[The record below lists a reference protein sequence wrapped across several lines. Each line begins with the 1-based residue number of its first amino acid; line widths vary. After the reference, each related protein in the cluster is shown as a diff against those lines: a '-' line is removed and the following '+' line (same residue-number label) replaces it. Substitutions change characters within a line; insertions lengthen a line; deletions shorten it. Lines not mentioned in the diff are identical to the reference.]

1 MKLNKIETFLKE
13 KKIATIVI
21 HGLYSSTHTHRF
33 IHEAIYLAFEY
44 IIDKLNIDIDLYWC
58 DDDEFSYNLY
68 NLDTNYLIFTS
79 PHYNTDN
86 YLPIVNNIF
95 YILHYRTHN
104 KITNTLVS
112 KYNRLLEK
120 KQAVKYVEYRGG
132 PNTRFDKKFS
142 QYIDN
147 NRLFWHYYYIPEKN
161 TENDIDN
168 KSNENYTYKIQPTN
182 ELHMA
187 WATNILPEDIDQNIS
202 LVKQGIELK
211 RGTYFCGTIWHT
223 NEKEVIEW
231 KTTCIKNRFN
241 CVFDNEKDDSKHQQ
255 KIREALLSP
264 AFQGATQRESAEWFY
279 IPCRILKNISFG
291 SLGIT
296 NNPGV
301 YKVFKDYL
309 IIYDEDMEKLYD
321 KSIDYRKYAEKNPEE
336 YIEKMVE
343 VMEFVRDHHT
353 YLNRINDLIQFGFY

>member
-1 MKLNKIETFLKE
+1 MKLNNIEIFLKE
-13 KKIATIVI
+13 KMIKTIVV
-21 HGLYSSTHTHRF
+21 HGLYSTDHTHHF
-33 IHEAIYLAFEY
+33 IHNAIHKTFEY
-44 IIDKLNIDIDLYWC
+44 ILNKINLDIKLLWFN
-58 DDDEFSYNLY
+58 DDENACNMYN
-68 NLDTNYLIFTS
+68 DSSNYLIFSS
-79 PHYNTDN
+79 PHYNTDQF
-86 YLPIVNNIF
+86 LPILSNAY

-104 KITNTLVS
+104 KITNTLVN
-112 KYNRLLEK
+112 KYNGLLEK

-132 PNTRFDKKFS
+132 PNAYFNKMFA

-147 NRLFWHYYYIPEKN
+147 NRLFWYYYYIPEKGE
-161 TENDIDN
+161 ENDMDN
-168 KSNENYTYKIQPTN
+168 KSKENYTYKYQPTN
-182 ELHMA
+182 ELHMS
-187 WATNILPEDIDQNIS
+187 WATNIFPEDIDKNIA
-202 LVKQGIELK
+202 LVKQGVELK
-211 RGTYFCGTIWHT
+211 HHTYFCGTIWNT
-223 NEKEVIEW
+223 NNEEVTQW
-231 KTTCIKNRFN
+231 KNKCNIHNMTT
-241 CVFDNEKDDSKHQQ
+241 VFDNEKDESKHQQ